1 MALMIAYLLCYTG
14 AAWDR
19 LKLISESRSDAT
31 AQLDEHVY
39 PFSEKLSMLV
49 SRSSIP
55 KLSYSS
61 L

>member
-19 LKLISESRSDAT
+19 LKLVSEPGSDVP
-31 AQLDEHVY
+31 AQLDEDVY
-39 PFSEKLSMLV
+39 PFREKLSMLV